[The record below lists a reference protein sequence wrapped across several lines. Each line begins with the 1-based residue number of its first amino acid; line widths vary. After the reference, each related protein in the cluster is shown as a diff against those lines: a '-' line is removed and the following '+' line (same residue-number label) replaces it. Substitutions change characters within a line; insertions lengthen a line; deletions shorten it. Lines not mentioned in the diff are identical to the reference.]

1 VSRLTRD
8 SVLPGQGGET
18 IGLGQVIG
26 QCGPNKPSVRA
37 PVSGLFYVGC
47 DAGGTGVGTQQA
59 IESGMNVADEV
70 LRYHRMKRAS
80 P

>member
-1 VSRLTRD
+1 
-8 SVLPGQGGET
+8 
-18 IGLGQVIG
+18 
-26 QCGPNKPSVRA
+26 
-37 PVSGLFYVGC
+37 VSGLFYVGC